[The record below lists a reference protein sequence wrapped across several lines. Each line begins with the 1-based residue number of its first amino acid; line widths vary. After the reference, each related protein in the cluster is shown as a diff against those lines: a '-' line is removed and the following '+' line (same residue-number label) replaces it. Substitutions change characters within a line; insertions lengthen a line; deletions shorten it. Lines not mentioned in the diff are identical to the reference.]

1 MSEEEVISWF
11 KNDKGRDPSK
21 AELKHIRHYL
31 EEGDLKT
38 LESFCG
44 FPNSNDQEE
53 TTLYTDSSSSNTD
66 DPED

>member
-1 MSEEEVISWF
+1 MISWF

-21 AELKHIRHYL
+21 AELKHIEHYL
-31 EEGDLKT
+31 KEGDLKT

-44 FPNSNDQEE
+44 FPNDDDQEE